1 MTNSVDK
8 VVENIK
14 TSNLSSGRIIKFRL
28 EILNMILWALLLNW
42 SFNFLF
48 EIFSIYNMLEGIK
61 KMLFYLDSFDWNY
74 ESFIALYK

>member
-14 TSNLSSGRIIKFRL
+14 TSNLSSGRIIEFRL
-28 EILNMILWALLLNW
+28 EILNMILRALLLNW

-48 EIFSIYNMLEGIK
+48 DLAIYNMFELVLVWMYQK
-61 KMLFYLDSFDWNY
+61 N
-74 ESFIALYK
+74 